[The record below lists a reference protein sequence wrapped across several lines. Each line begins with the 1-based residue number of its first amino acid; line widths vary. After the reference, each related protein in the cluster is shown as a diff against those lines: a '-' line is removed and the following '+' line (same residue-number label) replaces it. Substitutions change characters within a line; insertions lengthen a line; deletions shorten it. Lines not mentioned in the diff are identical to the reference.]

1 MKKQKTENINV
12 LKGNNAKILVVTD
25 ALPQSVYAK
34 GEVMSAPAYR
44 LFLKEAERNGFD
56 EEDFVFVTP
65 CLPIPIE
72 LEGSE
77 SKITKFVE
85 QFRDEFLIVV
95 GSLLKG
101 CEAVVALGKVGNRQ
115 LAGKAVQITKARGTF
130 CTMSVSGDRPVLPL
144 LSPFHVL
151 RRPELR
157 DIYDSDFRQLA
168 AIRDADWKM
177 DVYSESNG
185 TKGYKW
191 SNGIN
196 ALLDYPPKGISLD
209 CETVGLDWHSKDF
222 RILTI
227 SITPDE
233 GVSYVVPVDV
243 AYATNKDL
251 HGVRTPD
258 WMKSLTQKDVDKFIS
273 QIKKL
278 LRNPD
283 VAVVGHNLKYD
294 IHALRSI
301 GVEVENWYADTMQL
315 AFAVDE
321 NMTSKSLDD
330 CARRWVGT
338 HAGYADAFNKRTD
351 KSRMDL
357 VKHDEMLEYAG
368 GDTDVTL
375 RLMKVLLPLAKEDER
390 NFKCFTHIQMPAL
403 RAFVAMEADG
413 IKIDT
418 DALLELGKALDERN
432 QQLYKEIIDGV
443 PEKVLKQFE
452 GDWNLGSSKFLV
464 ACLFGPDGIV
474 DPSTGKKLK
483 PIKFTAATQK
493 LPPEERIPSVSIKDH
508 LPYFEHIPFIRKLM
522 EYSKLQKV
530 RSTYVGSPAS
540 YIRTPIKR
548 TASGAYPKAV
558 QEALSAAGVVLPKNK
573 SIRSRVKVTKAV
585 TIPVGEKTLAVDEYG
600 AVTKIEKSEAA
611 GFWQYLDSSGEN
623 IIHASFLLHSTNTGR
638 TSSRNPN
645 MQNTPKRGDMAKSFR
660 KIFRPPIDG
669 WKFLELDYSQ
679 VELRVAA
686 WMARE
691 HNMIKIYKEG
701 GDIHSSTAAAV
712 TNIPIKDFLKYRKDT
727 NLLTEIKGMYPSVDK
742 YLEGL
747 SDVKKKKV
755 TIKEYFDLLRYQAKA
770 VNFGYLYG
778 MWWKGFKVYAKTDY
792 GIDYTDE
799 EAEATRVRFFKNYPA
814 LENWHKQMKNMA
826 KQKGYVRALH
836 GALRRLPNVES
847 FDDSIIGGAER
858 QAVNAPV
865 QRFASDLGLIA
876 VSRLFRDAPRDKIR
890 PVLFIHDAIV
900 PCVAPDYV
908 EEAASAIKYYM
919 ENPPLK
925 SWFGIEPPFPLS
937 ADVSVGSNL
946 GEMEEMEGV
955 VSKKPSWYQSGE
967 ECPSDDPSLV
977 EVWEKKK
984 KRNIIVVD

>member
-1 MKKQKTENINV
+1 MIKSRSENLNIV
-12 LKGNNAKILVVTD
+12 KGRDKKILVVTD
-25 ALPQSVYAK
+25 ALPQSVYGK

-44 LFLKEAERNGFD
+44 LFLREADRNGFD
-56 EEDFVFVTP
+56 EEDFAFITP
-65 CLPIPIE
+65 CPPIPID

-77 SKITKFVE
+77 SKIAAFVAQYRE
-85 QFRDEFLIVV
+85 EFV
-95 GSLLKG
+95 
-101 CEAVVALGKVGNRQ
+101 AVVQSLVRDCSGVIALGKVGNRQ
-115 LAGKAVQITKARGTF
+115 LMGKAVQITKARGTF
-130 CTMSVSGDRPVLPL
+130 CTSPITKDLPVLPL

-151 RRPELR
+151 RRPELK

-168 AIRDADWKM
+168 AIRDAEWDLGI
-177 DVYSESNG
+177 YNESKG

-191 SNGIN
+191 VRTIKK
-196 ALLDYPPKGISLD
+196 LLDSPPKGISLD

-227 SITPDE
+227 SITPED
-233 GVSYVVPVDV
+233 GVSLVVPVDV
-243 AYATNKDL
+243 RYAKDKSL

-258 WMKSLTQKDVDKFIS
+258 WMKELTEDDVKESIS
-273 QIKKL
+273 QVKQL
-278 LRNPD
+278 LSNPD

-294 IHALRSI
+294 IHALKSI
-301 GVEVENWYADTMQL
+301 GVEVDNWYADTMQL
-315 AFAVDE
+315 AFVVDE

-330 CARRWVGT
+330 CARRWVST
-338 HAGYADAFNKRTD
+338 HAGYADSFNKNTD

-368 GDTDVTL
+368 GDTDVTF
-375 RLMKVLLPLAKEDER
+375 RLSKVLLKLAKEDER
-390 NFKCFTHIQMPAL
+390 NYNCFTKIQMPAL
-403 RAFVAMEADG
+403 RTFVAMEQDG

-418 DALLELGKALDERN
+418 NALRELGDALDERSK
-432 QQLYKEIIDGV
+432 QLHKEILDGV

-452 GDWNLGSSKFLV
+452 GDWNLGSAKFLV

-483 PIKFTAATQK
+483 PVKYTASTQK
-493 LPPEERIPSVSIKDH
+493 LAPEERVPSVSIKDH
-508 LPYFEHIPFIRKLM
+508 LPYFEHIPFIRKLI

-530 RSTYVGSPAS
+530 RSTYVGSPAD
-540 YIRTPIKR
+540 TTVVPVKR
-548 TASGAYPKAV
+548 GASGTYSKAIR
-558 QEALSAAGVVLPKNK
+558 EALASASIVLPKIK
-573 SIRSRVKVTKAV
+573 AARSRVKVLQSPV
-585 TIPVGEKTLAVDEYG
+585 SIPVGNKSLLVDQYGNVSKTEDKEP
-600 AVTKIEKSEAA
+600 S
-611 GFWQYLDSSGEN
+611 GFWQYLSSGSD

-660 KIFRPPIDG
+660 KIFLPPIAG

-691 HNMIKIYKEG
+691 QNMIKIYKEG

-712 TNIPIKDFLKYRKDT
+712 TNIPIKEFLKYRKDSRP
-727 NLLTEIKGMYPSVDK
+727 LIELDGMYESVTK

-747 SDVKKKKV
+747 SDAKRRKV

-814 LENWHKQMKNMA
+814 LEKWHKGMKNVA
-826 KQKGYVRALH
+826 NEKGYVRALH
-836 GALRRLPNVES
+836 GSLRRLPNVES

-858 QAVNAPV
+858 QAINAPV

-908 EEAASAIKYYM
+908 EEAAAAIKYYM

-937 ADVSVGSNL
+937 ADVSVGDNL
-946 GEMEEMEGV
+946 GAMEEMDGV
-955 VSKKPSWYQSGE
+955 VAKKPDWFRSGE
-967 ECPSDDPSLV
+967 ECPVDDPASV
-977 EVWEKKK
+977 EAWEKKK